1 MSFVAPSSSKRT
13 GDGRAGP
20 GRYSYDRGDFTWR
33 WHQDGTW
40 SLHVE
45 GRRCAVLDVVRDET
59 HPQMWRI
66 RCPDD
71 RLSDIVNL
79 SRAKD
84 AAISVA
90 LGILNRSRESA
101 PVTPPM
107 RQNESPTTLVP
118 SDSENAP
125 EPAALSEVGKIHQG
139 ATTMSGDGDSS
150 GGRLRRRVRQPG
162 GHVDAVDRRP

>member
-13 GDGRAGP
+13 GDGPAGP

-45 GRRCAVLDVVRDET
+45 GRRGAVLDVVRDEA

-66 RCPDD
+66 RHPDG
-71 RLSDIVNL
+71 RLSDTVNL

-90 LGILNRSRESA
+90 LGLLNRSPEST

-107 RQNESPTTLVP
+107 SGTGLNAALVTSKP
-118 SDSENAP
+118 ELAP
-125 EPAALSEVGKIHQG
+125 EPVL
-139 ATTMSGDGDSS
+139 
-150 GGRLRRRVRQPG
+150 
-162 GHVDAVDRRP
+162 